1 MERHYDTFSDK
12 VIEILTKLEAKEINK
27 YKANLLIQEELK
39 YCSERD
45 ERIRKQ
51 KLEIEINAGVE
62 INKN

>member
-1 MERHYDTFSDK
+1 MERHYNTFSDT
-12 VIEILTKLEAKEINK
+12 VIEILTKLESKEINK